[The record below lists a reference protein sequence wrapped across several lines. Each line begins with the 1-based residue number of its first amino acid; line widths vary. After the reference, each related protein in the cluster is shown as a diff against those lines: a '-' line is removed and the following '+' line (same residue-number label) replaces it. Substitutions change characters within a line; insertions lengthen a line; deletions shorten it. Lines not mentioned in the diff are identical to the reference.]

1 MNLSC
6 RFSSTK
12 HAASPPF
19 LFKTTSPFF
28 PRHSHSHHV
37 KPIPLPPPLS
47 TNPSSLGILRFRDFK
62 LSHPFAALSSFA
74 EGDEEGKKEGTPDA
88 TENGELGGIAKAFN
102 ISSRTASA
110 ISICMALAVLTF
122 PLFMTSLGQGL
133 TLKTKV
139 LSYATLL
146 FGFYM
151 AWNIGANDVANAM
164 GTSVG
169 SGALTLRQAVLTA
182 AVLEFSGAL
191 MMGTHVT
198 STMQK
203 GILVANVFNG
213 KDSLLFAGLLSSLAA
228 AGTWLQFASY
238 YGWPVSTTHCIVG
251 AMVGFG
257 LAYGGA
263 GAVFWGS
270 LARVISS
277 WVVSPLM
284 GAAVSFLV
292 YKCIRRFVY
301 SAPNPGQ
308 AAAAAAPIAVFLGVT
323 GISFV
328 AFPLSK
334 TFALA
339 LAQALAVGTVGAFL
353 VDRIIRKQLGHLL
366 VKSNTQDPEPKEDTA
381 HHSIGFLDDV
391 AGPKGAQLEIVYGV
405 FGYMQVLSACFMS
418 FAHGGNDVSNSIG
431 PLAGALAILQGGA
444 AGTEIVIPT
453 DVLAWGGFGIVAG
466 LMMWGYRVIATIGKK
481 ITELTP
487 TRGFAAEFAAASVV
501 LFASKLGL
509 PISATH
515 TLVGAVMGVGF
526 ARGLNSVRSET
537 VKEIVASWV
546 VTIPVGATLSVLYT
560 WILTKILFSDN
571 IGKPNLLHISK
582 RDQDILVTR
591 HQNLFMPQHRLEL
604 RVYTPP
610 DAHPHE
616 LSSQQSHS
624 TASTTL
630 VAAAVAAAT
639 VCFLSDGSSFWNLSL
654 CAPPGLTSEPHASA

>member
-1 MNLSC
+1 MNPSC
-6 RFSSTK
+6 RFASAK
-12 HAASPPF
+12 HTPF
-19 LFKTTSPFF
+19 LRNSHATSPLFL
-28 PRHSHSHHV
+28 RHSHRVNTLLPSPPPP
-37 KPIPLPPPLS
+37 PIPLK
-47 TNPSSLGILRFRDFK
+47 PSSLSILRFRHFSAAK
-62 LSHPFAALSSFA
+62 RFATLSSFA
-74 EGDEEGKKEGTPDA
+74 EGEAEGRKEGVRA
-88 TENGELGGIAKAFN
+88 TNGDEVDGLAKAFD
-102 ISSRTASA
+102 ISSGTASA
-110 ISICMALAVLTF
+110 ISICMALAVLSF
-122 PLFMTSLGQGL
+122 PLMMKSLGPGL
-133 TLKTKV
+133 AVKTRV

-191 MMGTHVT
+191 LMGSHVT
-198 STMQK
+198 NTMQK
-203 GILVANVFNG
+203 GILLANVFNG
-213 KDSLLFAGLLSSLAA
+213 KDTLLFAGLLSSLAA

-257 LAYGGA
+257 LVYGGA

-301 SAPNPGQ
+301 SAPNPGL

-334 TFALA
+334 SFPLA
-339 LAQALAVGTVGAFL
+339 LAQALVCGTVGAFL

-366 VKSNTQDPEPKEDTA
+366 LKANTPKPEPKEETV
-381 HHSIGFLDDV
+381 HHNIGFLDDV

-418 FAHGGNDVSNSIG
+418 FAHGGNDVSNAIG

-444 AGTEIVIPT
+444 MGTEIVIPT

-509 PISATH
+509 PISGTH

-526 ARGLNSVRSET
+526 ARGLNSVRAET
-537 VKEIVASWV
+537 VKEIVASWI
-546 VTIPVGATLSVLYT
+546 VTIPVGAVLAVIYT
-560 WILTKILFSDN
+560 WILTRILSYV
-571 IGKPNLLHISK
+571 L
-582 RDQDILVTR
+582 
-591 HQNLFMPQHRLEL
+591 
-604 RVYTPP
+604 
-610 DAHPHE
+610 
-616 LSSQQSHS
+616 
-624 TASTTL
+624 
-630 VAAAVAAAT
+630 
-639 VCFLSDGSSFWNLSL
+639 
-654 CAPPGLTSEPHASA
+654 

>member
-1 MNLSC
+1 MNLYYHL
-6 RFSSTK
+6 SSSK
-12 HAASPPF
+12 HTT
-19 LFKTTSPFF
+19 TTSYLLQNSHIH
-28 PRHSHSHHV
+28 HSKFTSLHY
-37 KPIPLPPPLS
+37 KPITKASFPILS
-47 TNPSSLGILRFRDFK
+47 FRSNK
-62 LSHPFAALSSFA
+62 LSHPFATLSSFA
-74 EGDEEGKKEGTPDA
+74 EGEKEEETHLNEHHDHATRDSREKNDELHGY
-88 TENGELGGIAKAFN
+88 AKAFN
-102 ISSRTASA
+102 ISSHTASS
-110 ISICMALAVLTF
+110 ISICIAMATLIF
-122 PLFMTSLGQGL
+122 PFFMTSLGQGL
-133 TLKTKV
+133 PLKTKL

-169 SGALTLRQAVLTA
+169 SGALTLKQAVLIA
-182 AVLEFSGAL
+182 AVLEFSGAML
-191 MMGTHVT
+191 MGTHVT

-203 GILVANVFNG
+203 GILVADVFQG

-228 AGTWLQFASY
+228 SGTWLQCASY
-238 YGWPVSTTHCIVG
+238 FGWPVSTTHCIVG

-257 LAYGGA
+257 LVYGGA

-277 WVVSPLM
+277 WVISPLV

-301 SAPNPGQ
+301 SAPNPGK
-308 AAAAAAPIAVFLGVT
+308 AAAASAPIAVFLGIV
-323 GISFV
+323 GISFA

-334 TFALA
+334 TFPITLARALA
-339 LAQALAVGTVGAFL
+339 CGAVCAFL

-366 VKSNTQDPEPKEDTA
+366 VKSDIPEPEPKEDNV
-381 HHSIGFLDDV
+381 HENIGGGGGFLSEV
-391 AGPKGAQLEIVYGV
+391 AGPKGTQLEIVYGV

-418 FAHGGNDVSNSIG
+418 FAHGGNDVSNAIG
-431 PLAGALAILQGGA
+431 PLAGALAILQGA
-444 AGTEIVIPT
+444 AKGTEIVIPI

-466 LMMWGYRVIATIGKK
+466 LMMWGYRVIATIGNK

-537 VKEIVASWV
+537 VKEIVASWA
-546 VTIPVGATLSVLYT
+546 VTIPVGAALSVFFT
-560 WILTKILFSDN
+560 WIFTKILAY
-571 IGKPNLLHISK
+571 
-582 RDQDILVTR
+582 IL
-591 HQNLFMPQHRLEL
+591 
-604 RVYTPP
+604 
-610 DAHPHE
+610 
-616 LSSQQSHS
+616 
-624 TASTTL
+624 
-630 VAAAVAAAT
+630 
-639 VCFLSDGSSFWNLSL
+639 
-654 CAPPGLTSEPHASA
+654 